1 RFDIDVIGGNI
12 ATAEAVFDLADAG
25 VDGVRFKRPVVPG
38 DRLTLEARIDSVKRT
53 IWRFKCRAS
62 VDGELA
68 CEATI
73 LCALKA
79 D

>member
-1 RFDIDVIGGNI
+1 
-12 ATAEAVFDLADAG
+12 
-25 VDGVRFKRPVVPG
+25 DGVRFKRQVVPG
-38 DRLTLEARIDSVKRT
+38 DRLTLEAKIDSVKRT